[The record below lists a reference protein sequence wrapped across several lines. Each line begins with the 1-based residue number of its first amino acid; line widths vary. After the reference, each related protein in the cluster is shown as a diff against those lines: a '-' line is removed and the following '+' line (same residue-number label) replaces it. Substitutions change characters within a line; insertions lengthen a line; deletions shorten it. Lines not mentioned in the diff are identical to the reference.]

1 MKLKKETE
9 TLIKTISEMLHEY
22 GVSSGDAAEGIEY
35 ILDSELWKRRDP
47 SPGLLAAREYKY
59 FPEFCED
66 TAPWGLRTS
75 YATVIDVCKRDNRI
89 YHKVVE
95 AGKVEKPERD
105 ELGRFKPVCDII
117 TNGKPTHGST
127 SKAYGMD
134 TLKKYRPDLYEAV
147 IEKEMSVNEAMI
159 EAGFRTKTHTVKE
172 DADYV
177 AKWIKRTFG
186 KDQVEYI
193 KSKL

>member
-1 MKLKKETE
+1 MMKLKKEPE

-47 SPGLLAAREYKY
+47 SPGLLEARDYKF

-75 YATVIDVCKRDNRI
+75 YATVIDVCKRDDRI

-95 AGKVEKPERD
+95 AGKQSIGKKAKDNVYN
-105 ELGRFKPVCDII
+105 VNDIA
-117 TNGKPTHGST
+117 PTKGNSR
-127 SKAYGMD
+127 AYG
-134 TLKKYRPDLYEAV
+134 LSRLEKYRPDLYEAV

-159 EAGFRTKTHTVKE
+159 EAGFRTKTHTVKDDPE
-172 DADYV
+172 YV
-177 AKWIKRTFG
+177 AKWIKRTFS
-186 KDQVEYI
+186 KDQIEYI
-193 KSKL
+193 KEKL

>member
-1 MKLKKETE
+1 MKLKKEPE

-22 GVSSGDAAEGIEY
+22 GLSSGDAAEGIEY

-47 SPGLLAAREYKY
+47 SPGLLEAREYKF
-59 FPEFCED
+59 FPKFCED
-66 TAPWGLRTS
+66 NAPWGLRTS

-95 AGKVEKPERD
+95 AGKIEEQERD
-105 ELGRFKPVCDII
+105 DKGRFKPAVYNVNDG
-117 TNGKPTHGST
+117 NST
-127 SKAYGMD
+127 KGNSKAYG
-134 TLKKYRPDLYEAV
+134 LSRLEKYRPDLYESV
-147 IEKEMSVNEAMI
+147 IENEMSVNEAMI